1 MNMLIALGSAVIMI
15 LSIYGISNT
24 GTRDPMRF
32 AAAGVTG
39 IGFLGAGSIIQNGF
53 NIKGLTT
60 AASIWVTMAIGMA
73 CGAGYF
79 AIGILTTIITIICL
93 SCFEK
98 FEKKVSKKNSNIMI
112 VVPLD
117 TPVLSKIL
125 EVSEKMSITVKDL
138 SSSIVVQNGNSYI
151 RVVFRIACLDSKK
164 IEEYVSVVGD
174 ELKPVQIKILQ

>member
-1 MNMLIALGSAVIMI
+1 
-15 LSIYGISNT
+15 
-24 GTRDPMRF
+24 
-32 AAAGVTG
+32 
-39 IGFLGAGSIIQNGF
+39 
-53 NIKGLTT
+53 
-60 AASIWVTMAIGMA
+60 MAIGMA

-138 SSSIVVQNGNSYI
+138 SSSIVIQNGNSYI

-174 ELKPVQIKILQ
+174 ELKPVQIKILH